1 MKYISS
7 FPLIF
12 LNEKMENNVFLLSVN
27 EFLISYFVAQP
38 SVVLG
43 NISEI
48 WIDIWKAW
56 RKSGDFRKLEIEQE
70 REETDGYR
78 LGAEHL

>member
-1 MKYISS
+1 MNFS
-7 FPLIF
+7 FPTLW
-12 LNEKMENNVFLLSVN
+12 
-27 EFLISYFVAQP
+27 P

-70 REETDGYR
+70 REETDGCG